1 MPKKDV
7 WVVFGHFLDLNYY
20 YVSNTE
26 WTFEI
31 EEACLFKTKELAE
44 STIGRLKTY
53 EKKNLD
59 FHGIN
64 PDSLSVERTWLEVSE
79 FLHFTV

>member
-1 MPKKDV
+1 MPKKDA

-31 EEACLFKTKELAE
+31 EEACLFKTKELAFI
-44 STIGRLKTY
+44 TIDRLKTY

-64 PDSLSVERTWLEVSE
+64 PDSLSVERTCLEVSE

>member
-1 MPKKDV
+1 MSKKDV

-53 EKKNLD
+53 SKFGVN
-59 FHGIN
+59 
-64 PDSLSVERTWLEVSE
+64 EVHKVLVHQE
-79 FLHFTV
+79 